1 MFKILLSISL
11 LVCLCGCGHNA
22 FQLLD
27 GKYGNVGYDPQLQKF
42 GLQYGN
48 GLAISLVQK
57 DNAKFQLEQ
66 TDTLDVN
73 GRITAKT
80 TKIKYEIKEQITQA
94 DVDLKKAEN
103 EN

>member
-22 FQLLD
+22 FQLVD

-48 GLAISLVQK
+48 GLAVSLVQK
-57 DNAKFQLEQ
+57 DNAKFQLEE

-73 GRITAKT
+73 GRITSKT
-80 TKIKYEIKEQITQA
+80 TKIKYEIQEQITQA
-94 DVDLKKAEN
+94 DVDHAKVSKK
-103 EN
+103 